1 MPVEVLL
8 VEDNRGDVILIQEA
22 MEHAGLTHAVNVAS
36 DGVEA
41 MKFLRRSG
49 KYTHAPRPDLILLDL
64 KLPRKNGREVL
75 AEILP
80 DPTLCTIPVIIL
92 SSSRSEL
99 ELARTYKLPPECYI
113 VKPSTFE
120 GFVELVRTLE
130 TLRHRSPEKKFS
142 EDSGAQ
148 A

>member
-8 VEDNRGDVILIQEA
+8 VEDNSGDVILLQEA

-49 KYTHAPRPDLILLDL
+49 KYAQAPRPDLILLDL

-80 DPTLCTIPVIIL
+80 DPTLGKIPVILL

-99 ELARTYKLPPECYI
+99 ELAKAYELPPECYI
-113 VKPSTFE
+113 VKPGTFE
-120 GFVELVRTLE
+120 GFIDLVRKIE
-130 TLRHRSPEKKFS
+130 TLRCRSLEKKSPE
-142 EDSGAQ
+142 DSSTQ

>member
-8 VEDNRGDVILIQEA
+8 IEDNRGDVILIREA
-22 MEHAGLTHAVNVAS
+22 MEHAGLTHTVHVTS

-49 KYTHAPRPDLILLDL
+49 KYTQAPIPDLILLDL

-80 DPTLCTIPVIIL
+80 DPTLCKIPVILL

-99 ELARTYKLPPECYI
+99 ELARAYQLPPECYI

-120 GFVELVRTLE
+120 GFVELVRTIE
-130 TLRHRSPEKKFS
+130 TLRSRS
-142 EDSGAQ
+142 
-148 A
+148 